1 MNRLSY
7 LGLFAGS
14 LLGVCMSL
22 GAAQAQSPTKV
33 HIAGPAP
40 VLSATDSVI
49 WYAIPTTMGYYKEEN
64 LDVSYNLS
72 AGLTASLQAVQ
83 TGSSPVGVTNP
94 ELVMQTREQGG
105 SVIAFFTM
113 RRAGGVAVA
122 VLPDSPIK
130 TLADLKGKT
139 IGGVSWGGGGAL
151 YLTKVLADLKI
162 GMGDYSRVV
171 TGNGAAA
178 AAALRSGQVDAV
190 TLWDSAFATI
200 ENAGVKMRYIDIT
213 GQEKLGSN
221 VFTTT
226 DAYLKANPETL
237 AKFCRAVAKSYY
249 FARTNPEAATKIF
262 LDVNPTMKAPTQSA
276 EAALRDNLH
285 IFKAYLDGATNNMS
299 IDGRMGEF
307 DAEVWNFTQAFYK
320 LSGMLKSDQPASASY
335 TTQFLD
341 KCNDFDRAKV
351 AAAAKQYGAK

>member
-1 MNRLSY
+1 MKRL
-7 LGLFAGS
+7 LTFAA
-14 LLGVCMSL
+14 
-22 GAAQAQSPTKV
+22 GAVMTLAAGFAQAQAPAKI

-40 VLSATDSVI
+40 VLSATDSII
-49 WYAIPTTMGYYKEEN
+49 WYAIPTTMGYFKEEN

-122 VLPDSPIK
+122 VLPESPIK

-151 YLTKVLADLKI
+151 YLTKVLADMKI
-162 GMGDYSRVV
+162 AMGDYSRVV

-200 ENAGVKMRYIDIT
+200 ENAGVKLRYIDIT

-221 VFTTT
+221 VIATT
-226 DAYLKANPETL
+226 DAYMKEHPDVIER
-237 AKFCRAVAKSYY
+237 FCRAVAKSYY
-249 FARTNPEAATKIF
+249 FARTSPEAATKIF
-262 LDVNPTMKAPTQSA
+262 LQVNPTMKAPTQSA
-276 EAALRDNLH
+276 EDAYRDNLH
-285 IFKAYLDGATNNMS
+285 IFQAYLGGATVGMP
-299 IDGRMGEF
+299 IEGRMGEF
-307 DAEVWNFTQAFYK
+307 DAEVWKFTQDFYK
-320 LSGMLKSDQPASASY
+320 YAGLLKSDQPSTMSY

-341 KCNDFDRAKV
+341 KCNAFDRPQV
-351 AAAAKQYGAK
+351 AAAAKAYAST